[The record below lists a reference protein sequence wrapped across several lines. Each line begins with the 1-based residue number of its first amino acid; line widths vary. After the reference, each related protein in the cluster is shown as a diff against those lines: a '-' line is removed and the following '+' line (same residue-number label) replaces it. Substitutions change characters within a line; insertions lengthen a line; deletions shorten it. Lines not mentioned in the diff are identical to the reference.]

1 MATTK
6 SNRPRGTARRAAL
19 LDATLT
25 LVGELGADAVTHRRV
40 AERAGLPL
48 ASTTY
53 WFDSKEQLLTEALA
67 HAADQ
72 DTERLRS
79 AAEGALT
86 AAGPPTPAAII
97 SVLVGAPGDGGPVAD
112 RGALMA
118 TYALML
124 EAARRP
130 ALQGL
135 SERWTDAYLQTI
147 GGLLARV
154 GSPRPVDDAR
164 LLVAACDGLI
174 IDGLATGDGDDR
186 DPRPELERLLAALLV
201 QTR

>member
-1 MATTK
+1 MASTHPT
-6 SNRPRGTARRAAL
+6 RPRGAARRAAL

-72 DTERLRS
+72 DTERLR
-79 AAEGALT
+79 AGAQRVLDGDG
-86 AAGPPTPAAII
+86 APTPAVIV
-97 SVLVGAPGDGGPVAD
+97 SVLAGTVADGGPAAD

-135 SERWTDAYLQTI
+135 SERWTEAYLQWI
-147 GGLLARV
+147 GALLQRA
-154 GSPRPVDDAR
+154 GSRRPVNDAR

-174 IDGLATGDGDDR
+174 IDGLATGDAVRR
-186 DPRPELERLLAALLV
+186 DPRPELERLLTALLADA
-201 QTR
+201 R

>member
-1 MATTK
+1 MA
-6 SNRPRGTARRAAL
+6 SSQPQRPRGAARRAAL

-67 HAADQ
+67 HAAEK
-72 DTERLRS
+72 DTERLRD
-79 AAEGALT
+79 AAERALT
-86 AAGPPTPAAII
+86 AGPPTPAVII
-97 SVLVGAPGDGGPVAD
+97 SVLVGAPGDGGPGAD

-147 GGLLARV
+147 GSLLERI
-154 GSPRPVDDAR
+154 GSRRPVDDAR

-174 IDGLATGDGDDR
+174 IDDLATGDAGGR
-186 DPRPELERLLAALLV
+186 DPRPELERLLAALLADP
-201 QTR
+201 R

>member
-1 MATTK
+1 MASTK
-6 SNRPRGTARRAAL
+6 PHRPRGTARREAL

-25 LVGELGADAVTHRRV
+25 LIGEFGADAVTHRRV

-67 HAADQ
+67 HAADA
-72 DTERLRS
+72 DAERLRS
-79 AAEGALT
+79 AAEGILT
-86 AAGPPTPAAII
+86 AAGPPTPAVII
-97 SVLVGAPGDGGPVAD
+97 SVLVGAPGDGGPGTD

-135 SERWTDAYLQTI
+135 SERWTDTYLQTI
-147 GGLLARV
+147 GALLARV
-154 GSPRPVDDAR
+154 GSCRPVDDAR

-174 IDGLATGDGDDR
+174 IDRLATGDADDR
-186 DPRPELERLLAALLV
+186 DPRPELERLLVALLAD
-201 QTR
+201 TR

>member
-1 MATTK
+1 MASTK
-6 SNRPRGTARRAAL
+6 PHRPRGTARREAL

-25 LVGELGADAVTHRRV
+25 LIGEFGADAVTHRRV

-72 DTERLRS
+72 DTERLRR
-79 AAEGALT
+79 AAEGALS
-86 AAGPPTPAAII
+86 AAAAPTPATII
-97 SVLVGAPGDGGPVAD
+97 SVLVGAPGDGGPGGD

-135 SERWTDAYLQTI
+135 SGRCWRAS
-147 GGLLARV
+147 APV
-154 GSPRPVDDAR
+154 GRSTTRGCSSR
-164 LLVAACDGLI
+164 R
-174 IDGLATGDGDDR
+174 AT
-186 DPRPELERLLAALLV
+186 A
-201 QTR
+201 